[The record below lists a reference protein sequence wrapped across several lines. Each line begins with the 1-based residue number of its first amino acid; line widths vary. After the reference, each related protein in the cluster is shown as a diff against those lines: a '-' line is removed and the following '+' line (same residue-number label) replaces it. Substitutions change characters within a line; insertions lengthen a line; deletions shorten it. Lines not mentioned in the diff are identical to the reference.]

1 MDDGPDP
8 VREASVP
15 GTGALATQEIT
26 KVYTT
31 PRRAA
36 YRRCVAFGYYVMT
49 LCPPAAATSK
59 ARLA

>member
-15 GTGALATQEIT
+15 GTGALATQGIT

-31 PRRAA
+31 PEAA
-36 YRRCVAFGYYVMT
+36 DRRCVAFGYYVIVY
-49 LCPPAAATSK
+49 
-59 ARLA
+59 R